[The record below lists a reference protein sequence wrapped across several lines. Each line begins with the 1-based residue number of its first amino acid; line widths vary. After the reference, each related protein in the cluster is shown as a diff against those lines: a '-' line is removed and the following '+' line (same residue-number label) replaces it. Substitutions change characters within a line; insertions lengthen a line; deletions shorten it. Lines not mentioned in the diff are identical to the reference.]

1 MKRSGRVA
9 RTALAVVT
17 VLLAGVALN
26 GHSAE
31 PTEELTVLGP
41 WTDDEEVAF
50 RAVLEKFRKS
60 SGIHARYQG
69 HRDVSQ
75 VLQVA
80 IERDR
85 PPDVAV
91 LPRVNDLQRYVNAG
105 RLVPLEGP
113 ITTDPGAAPQ
123 LVKLAPKVGEVRD
136 KLPYAVSVTT
146 HLKSV
151 VWYAPTELKR
161 FGQSAPSTWD
171 ELVGLTQRRIGA
183 EQVRWCL
190 GMSAQS
196 VSGWPGTD
204 WIEDI
209 LLHRSGED
217 SYEKWT
223 RGDLHWN
230 SPEVKGAWETW
241 GALLGVSSEQTARAS
256 LYTTFQTAAKGL
268 FPREVEKGDGE
279 KVVIPP
285 RCHLDHQGSFVVRKY
300 PRKPSTPTNADP
312 PFTFF
317 STPPIG
323 PKATQSLHEVSDD
336 VAVMFRHTRDS
347 KDVKD
352 SDNTERARELM
363 SYLASEQAQTAWREP
378 TEGVAFSRRGD
389 APEPQDRV
397 LAAVAEQLRT
407 GTLCWDASDL
417 MPAAMATAFER
428 AILVY
433 LEAPERLDSLLAEL
447 EKLRDKG
454 PKAEWLDLTCVSPR
468 ERGPER

>member
-1 MKRSGRVA
+1 MKRNGRVA

-17 VLLAGVALN
+17 VLFAGVAVN
-26 GHSAE
+26 GQAAA
-31 PTEELTVLGP
+31 PTDELTVLGP
-41 WTDDEEVAF
+41 WTDEEEVAF

-105 RLVPLEGP
+105 QLVPLEGP
-113 ITTDPGAAPQ
+113 ITTDPGADPQ
-123 LVKLAPKVGEVRD
+123 LVKLAPKAGQAGD
-136 KLPYAVSVTT
+136 TLPYAVAITT

-151 VWYAPTELKR
+151 VWYAPTELDK
-161 FGQSAPSTWD
+161 FGQSPPSTWG
-171 ELVGLTQRRIGA
+171 ELVALTQRRIGDK
-183 EQVRWCL
+183 QVRWCL
-190 GMSAQS
+190 GMSAQP

-209 LLHRSGED
+209 LLHQSGED
-217 SYEKWT
+217 SYEQWT
-223 RGDLHWN
+223 RGDLHWD
-230 SPEVKGAWETW
+230 SPQVKGAWETW

-256 LYTTFQTAAKGL
+256 LYTTFQTAANGL
-268 FPREVEKGDGE
+268 FPGKVKE
-279 KVVIPP
+279 VVIPP
-285 RCHLDHQGSFVVRKY
+285 RCHLNHQGSFVVRKY
-300 PRKPSTPTNADP
+300 PQPKPSSQTDADP

-336 VAVMFRHTRDS
+336 VAVMFRHSRTSRDA
-347 KDVKD
+347 KD
-352 SDNTERARELM
+352 SNDTERARELM
-363 SYLASEQAQTAWREP
+363 SYLASTQAQTAWREA
-378 TEGVAFSRRGD
+378 TSGVAFSRRGD
-389 APEPQDRV
+389 APAPQDRV
-397 LAAVAEQLRT
+397 LAAVAERLRT

-433 LEAPERLDSLLAEL
+433 LEAPERLGSLLGEL
-447 EKLRDKG
+447 EKLRDKVV
-454 PKAEWLDLTCVSPR
+454 PKAEWLDLTCVPPD
-468 ERGPER
+468 ERGSER